1 MTRSPRARKNRFTKG
16 AGSIALATALLGSA
30 LYGLNAV
37 PADAATHSHT
47 PARAAAAKH
56 ALYPMTVKDDLGRT
70 IVIKEKPTHIV
81 SLTLGTDEVLTALL
95 PPSDIAG
102 IDYFSTDPTYSHIAG
117 LVVKDHLHV
126 MGSATGSVNAEE
138 IIAAHPD
145 LVLVADYTNQNVV
158 RQLMNAGIPVYEFT
172 TFNSFANIESHIITL
187 GKIVDQPAKA
197 AALVAHIQA
206 QLAALKATQP
216 KKKLTVLYYTWGSVA
231 GANTTGNDV
240 ILAAGGI
247 NAAAK
252 MNGWP
257 TVSAEEVV
265 KMNPDVIVIPDDSGA
280 KDAEL
285 KSFLA
290 NPAFKDLKAVKEHH
304 VYTAPDGD
312 LSDVAQYFPMGVR
325 DVQEMLDRALGLK

>member
-1 MTRSPRARKNRFTKG
+1 MSSLSKRWTSRVG
-16 AGSIALATALLGSA
+16 AIALATLLLGS
-30 LYGLNAV
+30 GLGAV
-37 PADAATHSHT
+37 HAPLADAASHASAHT
-47 PARAAAAKH
+47 KIAARTKG
-56 ALYPMTVKDDLGRT
+56 LYPMTVKDDLGRT
-70 IVIKEKPTHIV
+70 VVIKEKPVHIV

-117 LVVKDHLHV
+117 LVRKDHLKI
-126 MGSATGSVNAEE
+126 MGSATGSINAEQ

-158 RQLMNAGIPVYEFT
+158 RQLMHVGIPVYEFT

-187 GKIVDQPAKA
+187 GKIVDQPSKA
-197 AALVAHIQA
+197 EALVAHIQA
-206 QLAALKATQP
+206 RLAALKASQP
-216 KKKLTVLYYTWGSVA
+216 KKKLTVLYYTWGDVA

-252 MNGWP
+252 MNGWA

-265 KMNPDVIVIPDDSGA
+265 KLNPDVVVIPDDSGA

-285 KSFLA
+285 KSFLS
-290 NPAFKDLKAVKEHH
+290 NPAFKNLKAVKAHH
-304 VYTAPDGD
+304 VYTAPDAN
-312 LSDVAQYFPMGVR
+312 LSDVAQYFPMGVQ
-325 DVQEMLDRALGLK
+325 DVQQMLDRALGLK